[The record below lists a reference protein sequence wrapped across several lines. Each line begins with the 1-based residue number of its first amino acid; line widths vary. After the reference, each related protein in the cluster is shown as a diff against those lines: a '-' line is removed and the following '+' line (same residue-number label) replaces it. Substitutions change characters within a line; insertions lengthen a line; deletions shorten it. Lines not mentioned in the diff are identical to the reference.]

1 MIKLINPSQHLF
13 ESLEKER
20 EEGNVEYKL
29 LVTTTDEKR
38 LQKLATQLNYRLN
51 EGRGEAFYEL
61 GVSDDGE
68 TVGLTDD
75 EVEKCLKTLD
85 KIIGMIGA
93 SYMITRIEKGRRGK
107 VLEVLVRRT
116 VDFPPV
122 QVSVALLGNVD
133 SGKSTLKGVLVFGRL
148 DDGNGAAM
156 SMVAR
161 YLHEIRFR
169 RSSSVSIHLLG
180 FDSKGVSINDSLD
193 SYDESKIFLNG
204 SKIIS
209 LIDLAGHEK
218 YLKTT
223 IRGILGNLPDY
234 VCIVVGGNA
243 GPIGTFRE
251 HLGLTVALKIPVFMV
266 VTKIDMTPHEV
277 LSKTLSDVETILKL
291 PGVNKIPFIV
301 KSSSDASL
309 AARIMPHLRVCPIFL
324 VSNTTGKGL
333 PELKFF
339 LNALPPKTDWSEKSD
354 METLCFIDEKF
365 YVEGVGLVVGGLV
378 EQGVVKKDEMLLLG
392 PFDDGSFR
400 TVRVKSIHVNRV
412 NVEKAS
418 AGQIAALAITNVDYD
433 EIRTGMV
440 LLDVKAKTYAVRR
453 FAAEIRVLHHPT
465 TIMLGY
471 EPVIQTRT
479 VRQAARIVKMNKDAL
494 RTGDTDIVEFE
505 FIKRP
510 EYLRVGETFIFRE
523 GRTRGLGVVR
533 SIKA

>member
-1 MIKLINPSQHLF
+1 M
-13 ESLEKER
+13 EKER

-29 LVTTTDEKR
+29 LMATNDEKR

-61 GVSDDGE
+61 GVSDEGE
-68 TVGLTDD
+68 TIGLTDE
-75 EVEKCLKTLD
+75 EVEECLKTLD
-85 KIIGMIGA
+85 RIVSIVGA
-93 SYMITRIEKGRRGK
+93 SYMITRVEKGRRGK

-133 SGKSTLKGVLVFGRL
+133 SGKSTLKGVLVSGRL

-161 YLHEIRFR
+161 YLHEIKFR

-180 FDSKGVSINDSLD
+180 FDSRGNSINDSLD
-193 SYDESKIFLNG
+193 SYDESKIFLKG

-234 VCIVVGGNA
+234 VCLVVGGNA

-251 HLGLTVALKIPVFMV
+251 HLGLSVALKIPVFIV
-266 VTKIDMTPHEV
+266 VTKIDMAPPEI
-277 LSKTLSDVETILKL
+277 LSKTLNDVEAILKI
-291 PGVNKIPFIV
+291 PGVNKIPFVI
-301 KSSSDASL
+301 KNTGDASL
-309 AARIMPHLRVCPIFL
+309 AARIMPHLRICPIFL
-324 VSNTTGKGL
+324 VSNINGKGL
-333 PELKFF
+333 SELKFF
-339 LNALPPKTDWSEKSD
+339 LNALPPKTDWSEKSN

-378 EQGVVKKDEMLLLG
+378 EQGIVKRDEMLVLG

-453 FAAEIRVLHHPT
+453 FIAEIRVLHHPT
-465 TIMLGY
+465 TIMVGY

-479 VRQAARIVKMNKDAL
+479 VRQTARIIKMNKEAL
-494 RTGDTDIVEFE
+494 RTGDTDVVEFE

-523 GRTRGLGVVR
+523 GRTRGLGTVR
-533 SIKA
+533 KIRV

>member
-1 MIKLINPSQHLF
+1 
-13 ESLEKER
+13 LEKER

-29 LVTTTDEKR
+29 LFAASDEKR
-38 LQKLATQLNYRLN
+38 LQQLATQLNYRLN

-68 TVGLTDD
+68 TVGLTD
-75 EVEKCLKTLD
+75 EEAEESLRTLD
-85 KIIGMIGA
+85 RITGMVGA
-93 SYMITRIEKGRRGK
+93 SYMVTRVEKGRRGK
-107 VLEVLVRRT
+107 VFEILVRRT

-133 SGKSTLKGVLVFGRL
+133 SGKSTLKGVLVSGKL

-161 YLHEIRFR
+161 YLHEITLR

-180 FDSKGVSINDSLD
+180 FDSKGESINDGLG

-204 SKIIS
+204 SKIVS
-209 LIDLAGHEK
+209 LIDLAGHER

-223 IRGILGNLPDY
+223 IRGVLGNLPDY

-266 VTKIDMTPHEV
+266 VTKVDMTPGEV
-277 LSKTLSDVETILKL
+277 LSRTISDVESILKL
-291 PGVNKIPFIV
+291 PGVNKIPFII
-301 KSSSDASL
+301 KSRGDASL
-309 AARIMPHLRVCPIFL
+309 AARIMPHLRVCPVFL
-324 VSNTTGKGL
+324 VSNTTGQGL
-333 PELKFF
+333 PELKAF
-339 LNALPPKTDWSEKSD
+339 LNALPPKTDWSEKAG

-378 EQGVVKKDEMLLLG
+378 EQGVVKRDEMLLLG

-412 NVEKAS
+412 HVEKAS

-433 EIRTGMV
+433 EVRTGMV
-440 LLDVKAKTYAVRR
+440 LLDVEAKAYAVRR
-453 FAAEIRVLHHPT
+453 FTAEVRILHHPT

-479 VRQAARIVKMNKDAL
+479 IKQAARIVRMRKEAL

-510 EYLRVGETFIFRE
+510 EYMRIGDTFIFRE
-523 GRTRGLGVVR
+523 GRTRGLGVVEK
-533 SIKA
+533 INA

>member
-1 MIKLINPSQHLF
+1 M
-13 ESLEKER
+13 EKEK
-20 EEGNVEYKL
+20 EEGNIEYKL
-29 LVTTTDEKR
+29 LLNASDEKR
-38 LQKLATQLNYRLN
+38 LQQLATQLNYRLN
-51 EGRGEAFYEL
+51 EGRGEAFYEI
-61 GVSDDGE
+61 GVSDEGE
-68 TVGLTDD
+68 VVGLTD
-75 EVEKCLKTLD
+75 EEAEESLKALD
-85 KIIGMIGA
+85 MIAKTIGA
-93 SYMITRIEKGRRGK
+93 SCMITRVEKGRRGK
-107 VLEVLVRRT
+107 VLEVLIRRT
-116 VDFPPV
+116 TDFPPV

-133 SGKSTLKGVLVFGRL
+133 SGKSTLKGVLISGRL

-161 YLHEIRFR
+161 YLHEIKFR

-180 FDSKGVSINDSLD
+180 FDSKGNSINDSLG

-234 VCIVVGGNA
+234 VCIVVGSNA

-251 HLGLTVALKIPVFMV
+251 HLGLSVALKIPVFIV
-266 VTKIDMTPHEV
+266 VTKIDITPPEV
-277 LSKTLSDVETILKL
+277 LSRTLNDIEAILKL
-291 PGVNKIPFIV
+291 PGVNKIPFLI
-301 KSSSDASL
+301 KSGSDASL
-309 AARIMPHLRVCPIFL
+309 ASRVMPHLRVCPIFL
-324 VSNTTGKGL
+324 VSNITGKGL
-333 PELKFF
+333 VELKAF
-339 LNALPPKTDWSEKSD
+339 LNALPPKTDWVEKSN

-412 NVEKAS
+412 HVEKAT
-418 AGQIAALAITNVDYD
+418 AGQIAALAVTNVDYD

-440 LLDVKAKTYAVRR
+440 LLDVAAKAYAVRR
-453 FAAEIRVLHHPT
+453 FTAEVRILHHPT

-479 VRQAARIVKMNKDAL
+479 VKQAAKIVRMRKPAL
-494 RTGDTDIVEFE
+494 RTGDTDVVEFE

-510 EYLRVGETFIFRE
+510 EYMRIGDTFIFRE
-523 GRTRGLGVVR
+523 GRTRGLGVVKK
-533 SIKA
+533 INA

>member
-1 MIKLINPSQHLF
+1 M
-13 ESLEKER
+13 EREK

-29 LVTTTDEKR
+29 LVTVSDEKR
-38 LQKLATQLNYRLN
+38 LQQLATQLNYRLN

-68 TVGLTDD
+68 TVGLTD
-75 EVEKCLKTLD
+75 EEAEESLRALEKITR
-85 KIIGMIGA
+85 MIGA
-93 SYMITRIEKGRRGK
+93 SYMVTRVENGKKGK
-107 VLEVLVRRT
+107 VLEVLIRRT
-116 VDFPPV
+116 LDFPPV
-122 QVSVALLGNVD
+122 QVSVAFLGNVD
-133 SGKSTLKGVLVFGRL
+133 SGKSTLKGVLVSGRL

-161 YLHEIRFR
+161 YLHEIKFR

-180 FDSKGVSINDSLD
+180 FDSKGNPVNDTID
-193 SYDESKIFLNG
+193 SYDESKIFLNS

-251 HLGLTVALKIPVFMV
+251 HLGLTVTLKIPVFIV
-266 VTKIDMTPHEV
+266 VTKVDMTPLEV
-277 LSKTLSDVETILKL
+277 LSKTISEVENILKL
-291 PGVNKIPFIV
+291 PGVNKIPFVIRNRGDV
-301 KSSSDASL
+301 SL

-324 VSNTTGKGL
+324 VSNTNGNGL
-333 PELKFF
+333 PELKSF
-339 LNALPPKTDWSEKSD
+339 LNALPPKTDWSEKAS

-365 YVEGVGLVVGGLV
+365 YVEGVGLVIGGLV
-378 EQGVVKKDEMLLLG
+378 EQGVVKRDEILLLG

-400 TVRVKSIHVNRV
+400 SVRVKSIHVNRV
-412 NVEKAS
+412 SVDKAS

-433 EIRTGMV
+433 EVRTGMV

-465 TIMLGY
+465 TIMSGY
-471 EPVIQTRT
+471 EPVIQMRT
-479 VRQAARIVKMNKDAL
+479 VKQAAKIIKMSKDAL
-494 RTGDTDIVEFE
+494 RTGDTDTVEFE

-510 EYLRVGETFIFRE
+510 EYIRVGETFIFRE
-523 GRTRGLGVVR
+523 GRTRGLGVVKK
-533 SIKA
+533 IKT

>member
-1 MIKLINPSQHLF
+1 MDR
-13 ESLEKER
+13 EK

-29 LVTTTDEKR
+29 LVATGDEKR
-38 LQKLATQLNYRLN
+38 LQQLATQLNYRLN

-68 TVGLTDD
+68 VIGLTEE
-75 EVEKCLKTLD
+75 EVKESLEALN
-85 KIIGMIGA
+85 KITSTIGA
-93 SYMITRIEKGRRGK
+93 SYMVTRVEKGKRGK
-107 VLEVLVRRT
+107 VLEILMRRT

-133 SGKSTLKGVLVFGRL
+133 SGKSTLKGVLVSGKL

-161 YLHEIRFR
+161 YLHEIKLR

-180 FDSKGVSINDSLD
+180 FDSNGRSINDTLD
-193 SYDESKIFLNG
+193 IYDESKIFLNG
-204 SKIIS
+204 SKIVS

-223 IRGILGNLPDY
+223 IRGVLGNLPDY

-251 HLGLTVALKIPVFMV
+251 HLGLTVALKIPIFMT
-266 VTKIDMTPHEV
+266 VTKVDMAPGEI
-277 LSKTLSDVETILKL
+277 LSRMIGDVEAILKL
-291 PGVNKIPFIV
+291 PGVNKIPFII
-301 KSSSDASL
+301 KSREDASL

-324 VSNTTGKGL
+324 ISNITGQGL
-333 PELKFF
+333 VEMKIF
-339 LNALPPKTDWSEKSD
+339 LNALPPKTGWNEKAS

-365 YVEGVGLVVGGLV
+365 YVQGVGLIIGGLV
-378 EQGVVKKDEMLLLG
+378 EQGVVKKDEILLLG

-412 NVEKAS
+412 HVEKAG

-433 EIRTGMV
+433 EVRTGMV
-440 LLDVKAKTYAVRR
+440 LLDAGTKTYAVRR
-453 FAAEIRVLHHPT
+453 FTAEVRILHHPT

-479 VRQAARIVKMNKDAL
+479 IKQAARIVKMKKEAL

-510 EYLRVGETFIFRE
+510 EYIRVGDTFIFRE
-523 GRTRGLGVVR
+523 GRTRGLGVVKR
-533 SIKA
+533 INV